1 MKLNGIFSILLIFTS
16 KTSLAQGGECVGTNT
31 ITNSWHKGLTGRL
44 EIVVPAHQDGWE
56 VTITFDQE
64 VNDIQA
70 HQGTDESCDGNV
82 CKFWNHHWNG
92 NEKAGDILTLT
103 YLVQYDEAGHD
114 SDNHPSVTSFEF
126 NGSTCSEGQSP
137 STELPTEA
145 PTEAPTESPTMAP
158 TEAPTARPTDQPTAA
173 PTDGPTDSPTNAP
186 TDTPT
191 EGTTEEPV
199 DNGECTTSLTNYKE
213 VIHKS
218 LLFYEAQRS
227 GPLPADNRIPWR
239 KDSALTDGNDVNEDL
254 TGGYYAGNI
263 WCIQI

>member
-56 VTITFDQE
+56 VTITFDQD

-70 HQGTDESCDGNV
+70 HQGIDESCDGNV
-82 CKFWNHHWNG
+82 CKFWNHYWNG
-92 NEKAGDILTLT
+92 HVTAGDILTLT
-103 YLVQYDEAGHD
+103 YMVQYDDAGHD
-114 SDNHPSVTSFEF
+114 SDNYPSITSFEF
-126 NGSTCSEGQSP
+126 NGSTCSDGQSP
-137 STELPTEA
+137 SSEVPTDAPTEA
-145 PTEAPTESPTMAP
+145 PTEAPTVE
-158 TEAPTARPTDQPTAA
+158 PTAGPTDQPTAG
-173 PTDGPTDSPTNAP
+173 PTDGTTDSTTNAP
-186 TDTPT
+186 TNTPT

-199 DNGECTTSLTNYKE
+199 DNGKCTTSLTNYKE

-227 GPLPADNRIPWR
+227 GYLPAHNRIPWR
-239 KDSALTDGNDVNEDL
+239 KDSALTDGDDVNEDL
-254 TGGYYAGNI
+254 KGGYYDGNI
-263 WCIQI
+263 